1 MKWVI
6 KNVTVFCKLHV
17 LQKWLG
23 APWRPLWHLWKSIPN
38 WKVGSWPDK
47 SINFHPNTSIQSNS
61 IAIFENDVFVHF
73 LAQFR
78 FFQSPWE
85 GMYPTQTPLNIIK
98 VDPLRVRNE
107 QQKSQKTLGNGL
119 FYWEPVDLLNFLLA
133 ANLFCLSNS
142 VGGDKGSD
150 SSAQTAEAAAIT
162 TPDS

>member
-6 KNVTVFCKLHV
+6 KNVTF
-17 LQKWLG
+17 LQIACFAKVT
-23 APWRPLWHLWKSIPN
+23 WRPLTPPLAPLEKYTKLKS
-38 WKVGSWPDK
+38 W
-47 SINFHPNTSIQSNS
+47 
-61 IAIFENDVFVHF
+61 F
-73 LAQFR
+73 LARQVHKFSSQYLDPVKFYRHFWKWR
-78 FFQSPWE
+78 FCTFFGPISVFSISMGGDVP
-85 GMYPTQTPLNIIK
+85 QTPLNIIK

-119 FYWEPVDLLNFLLA
+119 CYWEPVDLLNFLLA